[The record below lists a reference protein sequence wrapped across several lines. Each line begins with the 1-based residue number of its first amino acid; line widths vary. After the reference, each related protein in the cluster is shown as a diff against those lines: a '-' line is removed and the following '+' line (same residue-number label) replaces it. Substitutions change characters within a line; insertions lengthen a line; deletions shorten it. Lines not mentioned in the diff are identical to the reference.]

1 MRYAIRS
8 RRRSPGL
15 VAVSVL
21 SLGLGLGVNLTL
33 FTAIGAVFFSEPTM
47 AERDRVVA
55 VQPGNSN
62 QFSYLNYR
70 DLLDSG
76 VFESVMGHRRVQLNL
91 RADAAAERIDGLAV
105 TPNFFEFIGVPM
117 SIGRQFSAAEAVP
130 ERQARVAVLS
140 HPFWQR
146 QFGGDAAVIGREIT
160 LNGGRWRSSVCCRR
174 FDR

>member
-1 MRYAIRS
+1 
-8 RRRSPGL
+8 
-15 VAVSVL
+15 
-21 SLGLGLGVNLTL
+21 
-33 FTAIGAVFFSEPTM
+33 
-47 AERDRVVA
+47 
-55 VQPGNSN
+55 
-62 QFSYLNYR
+62 
-70 DLLDSG
+70 
-76 VFESVMGHRRVQLNL
+76 
-91 RADAAAERIDGLAV
+91 
-105 TPNFFEFIGVPM
+105 M